1 MKEDVKH
8 ALQKRAEEVSAA
20 ADFIMGKTRDWQMIK
35 QYLSNRTN
43 EIVLTDEQEKKME
56 RYQYIY
62 NQMVTGR
69 YTDQEVINQVKKF
82 YKIKTTQAY
91 EDMNGTR
98 EVFNSVININK
109 QFEIN
114 LQLQINRK
122 LLRKAEELG
131 DMKACAAFEKNRA
144 LLIKQ
149 LPEENEM
156 LGELFEGHIYEMT
169 FDPSLLGAPPVNMK
183 ELLQKINAKRNKAI
197 KTDMF
202 EEIEYKDVPKDGN

>member
-1 MKEDVKH
+1 MKEDVNN
-8 ALQKRAEEVSAA
+8 ALQKIADEVSAA
-20 ADFIMGKTRDWQMIK
+20 AELITAKTRDWQLIK
-35 QYLSNRTN
+35 AYMCNRVN
-43 EIVLTDEQEKKME
+43 NIALTAEQEKKME

-69 YTDQEVINQVKKF
+69 YTDQEVMNQVKKF
-82 YKIKTTQAY
+82 FDIGITQAY
-91 EDMNGTR
+91 EDMNASR
-98 EVFNSVININK
+98 EVFNSVINVNK

-144 LLIKQ
+144 LLIKL
-149 LPEENEM
+149 LPEAIENPAEF
-156 LGELFEGHIYEMT
+156 FEGHTYEMT
-169 FDPSLLGAPPVNMK
+169 FDPELLGAPKVDMK
-183 ELLQKINAKRNKAI
+183 ELLQAINAKRNKHI

-202 EEIEYKDVPKDGN
+202 EELEYKDLPDGD